1 MCATS
6 LTMETQPYQEMKKF
20 LYPLIF
26 VSIVGNHS
34 MVAQTSSGTIH
45 TAPGATHDTSK
56 IDSLKKI
63 SIEIRKIPY
72 YYNYPLL
79 VETLYDV
86 TTLINKATNPNF
98 AVGPIPAITKE
109 VNYGELS
116 KESVASMKDILAR
129 IQAIT
134 SYQESRFLL
143 DASRCMTTAIGKAQP
158 AHERTW

>member
-1 MCATS
+1 MKMNLIKS
-6 LTMETQPYQEMKKF
+6 MKKS
-20 LYPLIF
+20 LYLLIF
-26 VSIVGNHS
+26 ASIVGSHS
-34 MVAQTSSGTIH
+34 MLAQASSSTVHVAS
-45 TAPGATHDTSK
+45 GATQDPSR
-56 IDSLKKI
+56 IDSLKEI
-63 SIEIRKIPY
+63 SIAIRKIPY

-98 AVGPIPAITKE
+98 AVGPIPTITKE

-116 KESVASMKDILAR
+116 KESVTSMKDILAR
-129 IQAIT
+129 IQGIA

-143 DASRCMTTAIGKAQP
+143 DASRCMTAAIGKAQP